1 MVESK
6 RVEVREEV
14 LVEPV
19 DEVAVVAGVGKME
32 RVERERF
39 RAVYPR
45 RADPEGVVG
54 SGHGE
59 EV

>member
-6 RVEVREEV
+6 RVEVRE
-14 LVEPV
+14 
-19 DEVAVVAGVGKME
+19 EVAVVAGVGKME

-54 SGHGE
+54 RGHGE